1 MRAGRTARVM
11 AGICVAAVALVLA
24 VPAAPALGAGSV
36 TSMPPVSSPLAS
48 PVALPRAP
56 SSDASSSQRVSEA
69 LGAQAQALDAFV
81 ARSGLPPVGV
91 SAQAAPSGVAIP
103 FGGFYYWVGTTLVVE
118 GWVSND
124 TAADV
129 GPIEVGIVIQSG
141 AGADVARFRTYA
153 VAYNLPPGQLAVFQ
167 GINTELAAYAG
178 QNMQVLVTT
187 LATQPTEFPDA
198 VELTLVSGEYTVRS
212 DGSRAYRLM
221 FRNDS
226 GVDVWMPLIGGFEL
240 DSADDPQAV
249 IFGAEADVRLLSGAT
264 LPLNARALYPGVTP
278 VRAAAY
284 AQALPA
290 PPSQPVPVYRFYNIR
305 NNSHFY
311 TPSAEERD
319 RVSASLGHVY
329 RYEGVAYSTDGA
341 TNNQPL
347 YRFFYKRG
355 GTHFY
360 TADVE
365 EAALIQ
371 LRWSDLFTYEGQT
384 YPVNRTQTPGALTV
398 YRFLN
403 RRNSSHFY
411 TASAQERDYV
421 QANLS
426 GTYIYEG
433 PAFYIAP

>member
-1 MRAGRTARVM
+1 MPQAS
-11 AGICVAAVALVLA
+11 
-24 VPAAPALGAGSV
+24 GSL
-36 TSMPPVSSPLAS
+36 PS
-48 PVALPRAP
+48 PVLLPRAP
-56 SSDASSSQRVSEA
+56 AADGSSSVRVGEA
-69 LGAQAQALDAFV
+69 LGAQAQAIDAFV
-81 ARSGLPPVGV
+81 DRCGLPPVV
-91 SAQAAPSGVAIP
+91 ASAQVTPSDVAIP
-103 FGGFYYWVGTTLVVE
+103 FGGIYYWVGSTLVVD
-118 GWVSND
+118 GWVNND

-129 GPIEVGIVIQSG
+129 GPIEVGIVIQNS
-141 AGADVARFRTYA
+141 AGTDVARIRTYA
-153 VAYNLPPGQLAVFQ
+153 AVYNLPAGRTAIFQ
-167 GINTELAAYAG
+167 AINTELAAYAG

-187 LATQPTEFPDA
+187 LATQPAELPEA
-198 VELTLVSGEYTVRS
+198 VDLTLVSGEYSVQS
-212 DGSRAYRLM
+212 DGSRKYHLT

-226 GVDVWMPLIGGFEL
+226 GIDVWMPMIGGFEL
-240 DSADDPQAV
+240 DGADDPQAV
-249 IFGAEADVRLLSGAT
+249 IFGFEPDVRILSGAT
-264 LPLNARALYPGVTP
+264 LPLTARALVPGVTP

-311 TPSAEERD
+311 TSSAEERD
-319 RVSASLGHVY
+319 RVSATLGHIF

-371 LRWSDLFTYEGQT
+371 LRWSDLFVFEGQT
-384 YPVNRTQTPGALTV
+384 YPVSRQQTAGALTV